1 MFGRISF
8 YKTHN
13 DVRNAIQKRET
24 ETNIV
29 QNQLTTG
36 NRLHRLSDDP
46 SAASHA
52 TRYASMLVRKEVF
65 IKQNRQIYDSL
76 QFTEGYVHDAVDILQ
91 KSRELAV
98 RAANGVYTA
107 SDREN
112 MAQNINEHIEALYSL
127 ANAQNADGQ
136 YIFGGT
142 RTNAPPFLGLRLAS
156 NRMHKEVIN
165 NVEYVGSNDAGTVR
179 VSDVDTVER
188 NIAGSKMF
196 WSGRTQIRS
205 SFNALEYRAPSDSVI
220 TINNVD
226 ISITQGDNVYAII
239 DKINASVS
247 NVQAFLDSASGGL
260 AIQANDAQQ
269 MWISDASGQVLQDL
283 EIIDFNKP
291 PYNLAPNTTVSQ
303 ETVFDSLIRL
313 RDSMFNNDYTDIGG
327 KVLGTID
334 KSMSSVLHN
343 LSKIGAVTE
352 RLDIVYRRMDEKDV
366 PNVTRQLDNQI
377 AIDMTEAIRR
387 MSELSLAK
395 NAAYAVGTRVMN
407 TSLLQY
413 LQ

>member
-13 DVRNAIQKRET
+13 DIRSAIQKREM
-24 ETNIV
+24 ESHVV
-29 QNQLTTG
+29 QNQLATG

-76 QFTEGYVHDAVDILQ
+76 QFAEGYVRDAVDLLH

-112 MAQNINEHIEALYSL
+112 MAQSINEHIEALYAL
-127 ANAQNADGQ
+127 ANSQNPDGN

-142 RTNAPPFLGLRLAS
+142 RTNSPPFLGLRMAS

-165 NVEYVGSNDAGTVR
+165 NVEYVGSNDEGIVR

-196 WSGRTQIRS
+196 WSGRTQVRS
-205 SFNALEYRAPSDSVI
+205 NLNALEYRVPSDSII

-226 ISITQGDNVYAII
+226 IPITQGDNVYAII

-247 NVQAFLDSASGGL
+247 NTHAFLDSASGGL
-260 AIQANDAQQ
+260 AIQANDAEQ
-269 MWISDASGQVLQDL
+269 MWLSDTSGQVFQDL
-283 EIIDFNKP
+283 SIINFNKP
-291 PYNLAPNTTVSQ
+291 PYNLAPDTTISQ

-327 KVLGTID
+327 KVLAAID
-334 KSMSSVLHN
+334 GSMTSVLHN
-343 LSKIGAVTE
+343 LSKLGAVTE

-366 PNVTRQLDNQI
+366 PNITRQLDNQI

-395 NAAYAVGTRVMN
+395 NAAYAVGARVMN